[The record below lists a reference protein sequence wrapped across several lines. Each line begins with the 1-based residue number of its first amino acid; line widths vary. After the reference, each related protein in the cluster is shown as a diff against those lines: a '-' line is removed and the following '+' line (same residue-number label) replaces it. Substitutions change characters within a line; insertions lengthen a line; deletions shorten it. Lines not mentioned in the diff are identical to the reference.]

1 MSDDARASGLQVFQ
15 FSTASY
21 RPHVRIAAWREVFG
35 RAMVNRY
42 VMEQR
47 LAAAHK
53 ALVARPDATI
63 SSIAYDA
70 GFNDIANFNRVFRQH
85 FGCTPSD
92 VRKAAVSR
100 DDGA

>member
-1 MSDDARASGLQVFQ
+1 MSDDPRASGLQVFQ

-21 RPHVRIAAWREVFG
+21 RPHERIAAWREAFG
-35 RAMVNRY
+35 RALV
-42 VMEQR
+42 

-63 SSIAYDA
+63 STIAYDA
-70 GFNDIANFNRVFRQH
+70 GFNDIANFNRMFRQH

-92 VRKAAVSR
+92 VRKAVPSR